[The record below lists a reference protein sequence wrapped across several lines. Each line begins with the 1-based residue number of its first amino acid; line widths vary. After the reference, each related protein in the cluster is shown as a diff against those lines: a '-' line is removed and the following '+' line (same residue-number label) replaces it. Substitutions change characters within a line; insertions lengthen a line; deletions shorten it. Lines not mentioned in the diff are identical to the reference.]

1 MVKYVGKTSVLFVCL
16 GNICRS
22 PLGHGIFEKMLEQKG
37 LSDKFVVDSCGT
49 GNWHNGNQPHEGS
62 IEVAKQN
69 GISIVD
75 QKSRQIN
82 LDDFENFDWI
92 IAMDR
97 QNFKDIKAIAGDTKA
112 KIHLLREFDPFNTGM
127 AVPDPYYEGGFD
139 GVFEIIERSCAVLF
153 KEITGKGY

>member
-69 GISIVD
+69 DISIVE

-82 LDDFENFDWI
+82 LDDFDDFDWI

-97 QNFKDIKAIAGDTKA
+97 QNFKDIKEIAGDTKA
-112 KIHLLREFDPFNTGM
+112 RIHLLREFDPFDTGM
-127 AVPDPYYEGGFD
+127 DVPDPYYEGGFE